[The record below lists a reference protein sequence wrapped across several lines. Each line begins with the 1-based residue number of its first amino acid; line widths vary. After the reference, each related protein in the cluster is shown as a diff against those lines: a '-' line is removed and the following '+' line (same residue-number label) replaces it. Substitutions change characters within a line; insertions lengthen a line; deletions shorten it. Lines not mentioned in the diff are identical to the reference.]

1 MSPPKGKKGAGRG
14 AIPSGLSPNAESDI
28 MTLRQVADYLH
39 CAYST
44 ACRLVRQGE
53 IPGFKVGGGWRF
65 MKSEIDRWIAKG
77 AARK

>member
-1 MSPPKGKKGAGRG
+1 
-14 AIPSGLSPNAESDI
+14 

-53 IPGFKVGGGWRF
+53 IPGFKLGGGWRF